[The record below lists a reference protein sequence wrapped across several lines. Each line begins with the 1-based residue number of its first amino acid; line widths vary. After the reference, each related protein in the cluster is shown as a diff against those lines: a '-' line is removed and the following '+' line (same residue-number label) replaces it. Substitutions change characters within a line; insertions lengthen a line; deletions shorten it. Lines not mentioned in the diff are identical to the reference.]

1 MRRPPKQPRSTR
13 PDLAGVRYLRSV
25 ADADELRRDAAAA
38 SRVVVIGA
46 GWIGAEVGRTA
57 PRAPRRLLGSSAIR
71 ARHPAHGSSRT
82 ALLNLCG
89 RLLAPQRG
97 GSPCPAQAEDWCGEI
112 AASGLD
118 RRLAPPAQC
127 PAMQG
132 IRHPVPRP
140 SVAQLF
146 LHRRRGRYLAVIAQD
161 RSRCRSTGQPS
172 TAQCGPTPDRREPM
186 QGGQSRATP
195 DPPRSGSHHV
205 DVGIGRRLGGD
216 GKG

>member
-132 IRHPVPRP
+132 F
-140 SVAQLF
+140 ATLF
-146 LHRRRGRYLAVIAQD
+146 LALRRPVIPPSPARQIFGRDRAGPISMPLDRPAVHGTVRAN
-161 RSRCRSTGQPS
+161 TGP
-172 TAQCGPTPDRREPM
+172 A
-186 QGGQSRATP
+186 
-195 DPPRSGSHHV
+195 
-205 DVGIGRRLGGD
+205 
-216 GKG
+216 